1 MTTIRT
7 FALTLAMLMAIQPT
21 AASWANVRNIPPG
34 TRVNVRMLDSGN
46 QGSYSITK
54 GRFESA
60 DEHTLVLRTNRRRQ
74 TLMLPK
80 STVEEIRVRIPFAR
94 RKMPWIAT
102 GAAGVVTLII
112 LPYVPFRGGESWGDD
127 TPHIFALFGLICTGG
142 IAALTFGHSN
152 MKTIY
157 PVTRF
162 DVRKIQR
169 AQPTGKL
176 TSPQTRKVPIG

>member
-7 FALTLAMLMAIQPT
+7 FALALAMLMATQPT

-34 TRVNVRMLDSGN
+34 TRVNVRTLDGGSQSG
-46 QGSYSITK
+46 YSITK

-60 DEHTLVLRTNRRRQ
+60 DEHTLVLRTNRKRQ

-80 STVEEIRVRIPFAR
+80 SAVEEIRVRIPFTR
-94 RKMPWIAT
+94 RKMPWIVT

-112 LPYVPFRGGESWGDD
+112 LPYVPFRGGTWGDD
-127 TPHIFALFGLICTGG
+127 TPHIFARFGLICTGG
-142 IAALTFGHSN
+142 IAALTFGRGN

-162 DVRKIQR
+162 DVRKIQP
-169 AQPTGKL
+169 AQPSGKL
-176 TSPQTRKVPIG
+176 TSPPARKVPIG